1 MVDTFLVKDPDFS
14 GEPTPARLEKVGK
27 AIVSVLKAE
36 FSIEAFM
43 EQNQRVLF
51 RSQMP
56 IRQHRTEVK
65 IDNETSD
72 QFTVIDVF
80 ADDKQ
85 GLLHEIAK
93 TLYDLGLS
101 VHSAKIGTRL
111 DQVVDVF
118 HVTER
123 NGNKVEDARTCE
135 LIQATLQ
142 EKVDRFL
149 QS

>member
-1 MVDTFLVKDPDFS
+1 MLK
-14 GEPTPARLEKVGK
+14 GEL
-27 AIVSVLKAE
+27 
-36 FSIEAFM
+36 SIEAFM
-43 EQNQRVLF
+43 EQNQRVSF

-56 IRQHRTEVK
+56 IRQHRPEVK

-72 QFTVIDVF
+72 HFTVIDVF

-101 VHSAKIGTRL
+101 IHSAKIGTRL

-135 LIQATLQ
+135 FIQTRLQ

-149 QS
+149 QN

>member
-1 MVDTFLVKDPDFS
+1 MFERGLRIPLGKRF
-14 GEPTPARLEKVGK
+14 PTGRHPTDV
-27 AIVSVLKAE
+27 
-36 FSIEAFM
+36 
-43 EQNQRVLF
+43 Q
-51 RSQMP
+51 
-56 IRQHRTEVK
+56 
-65 IDNETSD
+65 IDNEIS
-72 QFTVIDVF
+72 QHSTVIDVF

-123 NGNKVEDARTCE
+123 NGSKVEDATTCE
-135 LIQATLQ
+135 SIQTRLK
-142 EKVDRFL
+142 ERVDRFL
-149 QS
+149 RADDST